1 MTNRKDFLKL
11 STATLAGLVLP
22 KWSVG
27 AEAALPKEATKSFP
41 TLENMQAE
49 FSVKNNIIFLN
60 NGTMGPSPKRVVD
73 AMIEGIED
81 ITINALYHRRTP
93 EAIDSLS
100 NFIGCNRDEL
110 VLTHNTTEGINM
122 MAWGVPL
129 KAGDEVLLSEQ
140 EHIGNAGPWMHR
152 ANLEKI
158 VIRTVAVG
166 KNAEESLA
174 LVKKAITSK
183 TKVIALPHVPCTNG
197 QILPIKEICAL
208 AKTKNIITCIDGAHP
223 TGMLQL
229 NVKELG
235 VDYYASCCHKWLMAA
250 QGTGFLYINKDKL
263 EKLQPKFY
271 GAEGTSSFTTIGSK
285 PNLLEKTGTAKRFQ
299 FGFSSGALAASITA
313 AVQFQ
318 NNIGRENI
326 EKYVKQTSKYLANGL
341 QEFGKHLDIV
351 TPLED
356 KSRGGIIAFKFKELN
371 NKSFYEKMH
380 EKDIIIRYVAEND
393 LQWIRVST
401 HIYNTTSQ
409 IDAFLQEVRKY
420 IG

>member
-11 STATLAGLVLP
+11 STATIAGLVLP
-22 KWSVG
+22 KWSAG

-174 LVKKAITSK
+174 LVKKAK
-183 TKVIALPHVPCTNG
+183 NMM
-197 QILPIKEICAL
+197 IL
-208 AKTKNIITCIDGAHP
+208 
-223 TGMLQL
+223 
-229 NVKELG
+229 
-235 VDYYASCCHKWLMAA
+235 
-250 QGTGFLYINKDKL
+250 F
-263 EKLQPKFY
+263 
-271 GAEGTSSFTTIGSK
+271 
-285 PNLLEKTGTAKRFQ
+285 
-299 FGFSSGALAASITA
+299 
-313 AVQFQ
+313 
-318 NNIGRENI
+318 
-326 EKYVKQTSKYLANGL
+326 
-341 QEFGKHLDIV
+341 
-351 TPLED
+351 
-356 KSRGGIIAFKFKELN
+356 
-371 NKSFYEKMH
+371 
-380 EKDIIIRYVAEND
+380 
-393 LQWIRVST
+393 
-401 HIYNTTSQ
+401 
-409 IDAFLQEVRKY
+409 
-420 IG
+420 